1 MKIRNNRISS
11 NPKAGERRNIF
22 SSTHWFYLSPQS
34 LFGPTSR
41 TTGLSIML
49 LEPRM
54 QERLCPTKYP
64 LYPLRFVAWVPN
76 SMECESS
83 CREQPIRL
91 NPTLPSRLISIC
103 PTDSFR
109 QKPISQSRPGLRQ
122 LTGEA
127 GSILLSLDD
136 SVMQGTET
144 AQTVNGRARQERARQ
159 EGHNRNTPCC

>member
-1 MKIRNNRISS
+1 
-11 NPKAGERRNIF
+11 
-22 SSTHWFYLSPQS
+22 
-34 LFGPTSR
+34 
-41 TTGLSIML
+41 ML

-109 QKPISQSRPGLRQ
+109 QKPTSQWRSGLRQ
-122 LTGEA
+122 LTGTA
-127 GSILLSLDD
+127 GAAPPGETQSQDTLPLTFCRGTNLNQHHQSNRHDGSSGNQHDAYTIHDGQKVNANVLSNDVGPFD
-136 SVMQGTET
+136 S
-144 AQTVNGRARQERARQ
+144 
-159 EGHNRNTPCC
+159 